1 MKIKHSTY
9 LIIGL
14 GNPGREYKLNRH
26 NIGYRVIDHIG
37 REWGIPISHVR
48 SKSIIGYDMFL
59 ENKIVLAKPQTFMN
73 QSGEAVHALLRFY
86 KTEMDKMLIIF
97 DDLDLP
103 LGTLRFRPE
112 GGSGGHKGM
121 TSIIDELGS
130 KSFPRMRLGIGRPRG
145 SMDVADFVLQDFSAD
160 DEKILQHV
168 MIHTEEAIRLYIQ
181 SGVYAAMS
189 RFNNSVV

>member
-1 MKIKHSTY
+1 MKMKHSTY

-26 NIGYRVIDHIG
+26 NIGYRVIDHLSN
-37 REWGIPISHVR
+37 EWDISVSHVR
-48 SKSIIGYDMFL
+48 SKSIIGSDIFL

-73 QSGEAVHALLRFY
+73 QSGDAVRGLLRFY
-86 KTEMDKMLIIF
+86 KTELDKILIIF

-121 TSIIDELGS
+121 TSIIEKIGS
-130 KSFPRMRLGIGRPRG
+130 KSFPRMRLGIGRPIG
-145 SMDVADFVLQDFSAD
+145 NMDVARFVLQDFNED
-160 DEKILQHV
+160 DEKTLQRIMV
-168 MIHTEEAIRLYIQ
+168 RAEEAIRMFIQ
-181 SGVYAAMS
+181 HGVYAAMS
-189 RFNNSVV
+189 RFNSSAI

>member
-1 MKIKHSTY
+1 MKMNHSMY
-9 LIIGL
+9 LIVGL

-26 NIGYRVIDHIG
+26 NIGYRVIDHLS
-37 REWGIPISHVR
+37 REWGIPLSHVR
-48 SKSIIGYDMFL
+48 SKSIIGYDIFL

-73 QSGEAVHALLRFY
+73 QSGEAVCALFRFY
-86 KTEMDKMLIIF
+86 KTELDKILIIF

-121 TSIIDELGS
+121 TSIIDKLGS

-160 DEKILQHV
+160 DEKILQHI
-168 MIHTEEAIRLYIQ
+168 MIRAEEAIRSYIQ
-181 SGVYAAMS
+181 SGVYTAMS
-189 RFNNSVV
+189 RFNTSVV

>member
-1 MKIKHSTY
+1 MY
-9 LIIGL
+9 LIVGL

-26 NIGYRVIDHIG
+26 NIGYRVIDHLS
-37 REWGIPISHVR
+37 REWGIPLSHVR
-48 SKSIIGYDMFL
+48 SKSIIGYDIFL

-73 QSGEAVHALLRFY
+73 QSGEAVCALFRFY
-86 KTEMDKMLIIF
+86 KTELDKILIIF

-121 TSIIDELGS
+121 TSIIDKLGS

-160 DEKILQHV
+160 DEKILQHI
-168 MIHTEEAIRLYIQ
+168 MIRAEEAIRSYIQ
-181 SGVYAAMS
+181 SGVYTAMS
-189 RFNNSVV
+189 RFNTSVV